1 MVELLSAAERTE
13 VVIVGA
19 GPTGLTAAVRLAE
32 LGVPHVVLD
41 SALAPT
47 RTSNAALVHA
57 ATIELLAA
65 LGLGEELVRAGRQ
78 VHRIGMADRGRPLVR
93 VGLTGLPSRYPFALG
108 VPQSTTEQL
117 LLHRLA
123 ELGGSVR
130 RGHRVTS
137 VHGEG
142 TRHVVTGT
150 VEPGGAAAG
159 FAVSARYVIGA
170 DGAHSTVRSASGVEF
185 PGETYP
191 AQFVLADVALSAAGP
206 DDEATIN
213 LSPRGVT
220 VIGRLPGPNHRV
232 IATVD
237 PAAALPEA
245 PDRRFLDELLAQR
258 GIAARATAEP
268 VWSSRFR
275 VHHRVAD
282 RFRVDGVFLAG
293 DAAHVHSPAAGQGMN
308 TGIADAYD
316 IATRLGAVLTGH
328 AGEPVLDGYERQ
340 RRAAA
345 LEVLAFTDRLTKLAM
360 LENPLARLGRRVAA
374 GTVLRFPWPLQRRI
388 TLLGQRPGPQS
399 AATGPPRDRRTVLA
413 VVSGT

>member
-1 MVELLSAAERTE
+1 MEPLSVVERTE

-19 GPTGLTAAVRLAE
+19 GPTGLTAAVRLAA

-41 SALAPT
+41 SALEPT

-65 LGLGEELVRAGRQ
+65 LGLGEELVRAGRR
-78 VHRIGMADRGRPLVR
+78 VHRIGMVDRGRPLVR

-137 VHGEG
+137 VRTEG
-142 TRHVVTGT
+142 TRHVVAGT
-150 VEPGGAAAG
+150 VEPDGGAAG

-170 DGAHSTVRSASGVEF
+170 DGAHSTIRSATGVGF

-191 AQFVLADVALSAAGP
+191 SQFVLADVALSTAAGP

-213 LSPRGVT
+213 LSPEGVT
-220 VIGRLPGPNHRV
+220 VLGRLPGPNHRI
-232 IATVD
+232 IATVG
-237 PAAALPEA
+237 PTATVPEA
-245 PDRRFLDELLAQR
+245 PDRQFVDALLAQR
-258 GIAARATAEP
+258 GIAARSTAEP

-316 IATRLGAVLTGH
+316 VATRLGAVLTGH
-328 AGEPVLDGYERQ
+328 ADEPVLDGYERQ

-388 TLLGQRPGPQS
+388 TMWVSGLGRSPLRQDLP
-399 AATGPPRDRRTVLA
+399 ATGEPSLRVGP
-413 VVSGT
+413 